1 MWTATTRARSRTTW
15 TIGRSRAMC
24 ATRHLRRTASRGTRK
39 QHFAER
45 LNLPAPSL
53 SGPVTS
59 GEGRLQVHFAQW
71 GESVGG
77 TKSHPTRARARA
89 NLSRWR
95 RCRSPSTTTWSRQSR
110 RIEPCQRQGK
120 WPDRPLDH
128 RSGCPRVPVA
138 VRTSRLSSREEG
150 KAIIFTPVRESSGE
164 SQLRSLPQIP
174 LGRLGEPEEIAG
186 LIIYLCSDGAAF
198 VTGANIAINGGQH
211 MQ

>member
-77 TKSHPTRARARA
+77 TKSHPTRPYARETPLRARARGGEREA
-89 NLSRWR
+89 
-95 RCRSPSTTTWSRQSR
+95 SPGGGLT
-110 RIEPCQRQGK
+110 
-120 WPDRPLDH
+120 L
-128 RSGCPRVPVA
+128 A
-138 VRTSRLSSREEG
+138 
-150 KAIIFTPVRESSGE
+150 TPTHSH
-164 SQLRSLPQIP
+164 
-174 LGRLGEPEEIAG
+174 A
-186 LIIYLCSDGAAF
+186 DGAYKVASHAR
-198 VTGANIAINGGQH
+198 VRSQDPPAP
-211 MQ
+211 

>member
-77 TKSHPTRARARA
+77 TKSHPTRARKSDRETALA
-89 NLSRWR
+89 EPR
-95 RCRSPSTTTWSRQSR
+95 RLHPKRHGRERGGEKMVW
-110 RIEPCQRQGK
+110 E
-120 WPDRPLDH
+120 PDRFNA
-128 RSGCPRVPVA
+128 RVA
-138 VRTSRLSSREEG
+138 
-150 KAIIFTPVRESSGE
+150 
-164 SQLRSLPQIP
+164 
-174 LGRLGEPEEIAG
+174 
-186 LIIYLCSDGAAF
+186 
-198 VTGANIAINGGQH
+198 H
-211 MQ
+211 